1 MFDHSYIDPKVDFPK
16 GDLKTSEM
24 PKEVRTKCQNP
35 ATLHENEEM
44 TENINCNLMLGN
56 TRVMVASAKKRL

>member
-1 MFDHSYIDPKVDFPK
+1 MFDHPYIDPEVDFPK

-44 TENINCNLMLGN
+44 
-56 TRVMVASAKKRL
+56 SQKY

>member
-1 MFDHSYIDPKVDFPK
+1 MFDHPYIDPKVDFPK

-24 PKEVRTKCQNP
+24 PKEVRTQCQNP

-44 TENINCNLMLGN
+44 PEKIYFHV
-56 TRVMVASAKKRL
+56 R